1 MQILNLSYISKFIFC
16 NFIYLI
22 PNIYFTN
29 WFVISTIL
37 FSVGLTGLI
46 FSNGNFLI
54 FLIKVELMSLGINLF
69 FLALS
74 IYFYDID
81 GILFSLL
88 IFGIV
93 ASESALGLS
102 LFFSY
107 FLKIKKRKI
116 KKEDGYSKKH
126 CTDNIFVNYV
136 WIEET

>member
-1 MQILNLSYISKFIFC
+1 MLFIQILNLLYISKFTFC

-22 PNIYFTN
+22 PNLYFTN

-69 FLALS
+69 FLASS

-88 IFGIV
+88 IFGII

-107 FLKIKKRKI
+107 FLSVNKGKIKENGYV
-116 KKEDGYSKKH
+116 KKSR
-126 CTDNIFVNYV
+126 TDDILLITYD
-136 WIEET
+136 

>member
-1 MQILNLSYISKFIFC
+1 
-16 NFIYLI
+16 
-22 PNIYFTN
+22 
-29 WFVISTIL
+29 
-37 FSVGLTGLI
+37 
-46 FSNGNFLI
+46 
-54 FLIKVELMSLGINLF
+54 MSLGINLF

-136 WIEET
+136 